1 MALVR
6 FGETTPLGRAKAPAA
21 TPATRSSNPRDRR
34 PYVGRLGHL
43 LATTTPSVVARSLW
57 QVAHIGRVN
66 PSTARS
72 SHCALRPMVQID
84 ATRADRPPLDE
95 AWRVAT
101 TRMDTTWCD
110 DMEAILAWLDGPGR
124 KEAAIGHFARTRL
137 LDDPSTLVVEIIWRH
152 SLSGDVLCI
161 DLGAFCDAMDRSH
174 CRDGDNA
181 TPFTPIGLFWF
192 VIMIMVTP
200 ALACGYACVSA

>member
-21 TPATRSSNPRDRR
+21 TPATRSSNQRDRR

-43 LATTTPSVVARSLW
+43 LATTTPSMVTKSLWEVAR
-57 QVAHIGRVN
+57 VGRVN
-66 PSTARS
+66 PWTARS

-84 ATRADRPPLDE
+84 ATRADRLPLDE

-101 TRMDTTWCD
+101 NDMDTFWCD
-110 DMEAILAWLDGPGR
+110 DMEAVLAWLDGPGR

-137 LDDPSTLVVEIIWRH
+137 LDGPSTLVAEIIWRH
-152 SLSGDVLCI
+152 NLSGDVLCI
-161 DLGAFCDAMDRSH
+161 GLGAFCDAMDRGH
-174 CRDGDNA
+174 RRDGNNA
-181 TPFTPIGLFWF
+181 TPPTLVGLFWV
-192 VIMIMVTP
+192 VIMVMVTP
-200 ALACGYACVSA
+200 VLVCGYACVSA